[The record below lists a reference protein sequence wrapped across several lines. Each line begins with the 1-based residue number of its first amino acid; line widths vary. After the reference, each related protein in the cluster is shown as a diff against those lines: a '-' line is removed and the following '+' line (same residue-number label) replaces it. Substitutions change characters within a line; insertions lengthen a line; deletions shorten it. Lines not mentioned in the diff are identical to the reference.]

1 MLVPGLRRPG
11 RSFGALDVADAET
24 LGLVQDLGL
33 ALRVERRELVRVDPS
48 DGHVERL
55 VVPPGLGDQAVALGR
70 PGGLLPALARLG
82 DLVGRHASHRP
93 QVAQRG
99 ERQRLGPLRV
109 GHVLAPGA
117 LQDLSDIGAG
127 VCLAAL
133 QDGFPH
139 RPIQPVRP
147 GCQVKLHSLPVILG
161 GVGQRRRC
169 HLVDPV
175 APRLRR
181 AFLRDLAGCDALPH
195 FVGCQQQVIL
205 AHLEAGECF
214 GTLLCLAHGHGLPL
228 LQHLRVALL
237 RVGMLHL
244 LAGLLHGLADAA
256 TEGATGNL
264 CLAEARPAGDLF
276 AQASVG
282 CGRDACHGQSLPTPE
297 RAHTS
302 RALEPLTPLRSL
314 VRMPMPPFQ
323 PLPMVPIW
331 NSEFPMAPIAA
342 AS

>member
-1 MLVPGLRRPG
+1 M
-11 RSFGALDVADAET
+11 
-24 LGLVQDLGL
+24 
-33 ALRVERRELVRVDPS
+33 
-48 DGHVERL
+48 
-55 VVPPGLGDQAVALGR
+55 
-70 PGGLLPALARLG
+70 
-82 DLVGRHASHRP
+82 
-93 QVAQRG
+93 
-99 ERQRLGPLRV
+99 RV

-195 FVGCQQQVIL
+195 FVGRQQQVIV
-205 AHLEAGECF
+205 AHLEPGQGFRA
-214 GTLLCLAHGHGLPL
+214 LLGLAHGHGL
-228 LQHLRVALL
+228 ALL
-237 RVGMLHL
+237 HHLLAALLLVGLLHL
-244 LAGLLHGLADAA
+244 LAGSLHGLANAA
-256 TEGATGNL
+256 TEGRSGNL
-264 CLAEARPAGDLF
+264 RLVEARPAGDLF
-276 AQASVG
+276 AQASVS
-282 CGRDACHGQSLPTPE
+282 CGRNACHQSPPTPE